1 MTQKIGKYKV
11 YENEMNFKIRYRFT
25 FSDIVGSI
33 WFLLSFLLGLL
44 LLIVSFRTFDF
55 DRTNSWLILLVSIGL
70 TLFGTYMLIAG
81 FYNPT
86 KGVLQIDKTRQ
97 ILIIRDL
104 LKTEIIENKSIAN
117 VTYDIKTQTR
127 PRMLYSMLSLR
138 LCDGTL
144 KECFIIRS
152 SPFIDTGRQGDKEIH
167 SISRKLRDIISKAIT
182 QNLKTDGN
190 K

>member
-11 YENEMNFKIRYRFT
+11 YENETNFKIRYHFT
-25 FSDIVGSI
+25 FSDIIGSI

-44 LLIVSFRTFDF
+44 LLFVSIRTFDL

-70 TLFGTYMLIAG
+70 TFFGTYMLIAG
-81 FYNPT
+81 FYNPA

-104 LKTEIIENKSIAN
+104 LKTEIIKNESIAN
-117 VTYDIKTQTR
+117 VTYDLKTQTK

-138 LCDGTL
+138 LRDGTR
-144 KECFIIRS
+144 KDCFIIRS
-152 SPFIDTGRQGDKEIH
+152 SSSIDTGRHGEKEIH
-167 SISRKLRDIISKAIT
+167 SISRKLRDIITKAIT
-182 QNLKTDGN
+182 QK
-190 K
+190 

>member
-11 YENEMNFKIRYRFT
+11 YENETNLKIRYIYT
-25 FSDIVGSI
+25 YSDIIGSI

-44 LLIVSFRTFDF
+44 LLFVSFRTFSF
-55 DRTNSWLILLVSIGL
+55 DKTNSWLILLVAIGL

-86 KGVLQIDKTRQ
+86 KGVLQIDKTKQ

-104 LKTEIIENKSIAN
+104 LKTEIIKNELIAN
-117 VTYDIKTQTR
+117 VTYDLKKQTR

-138 LCDGTL
+138 LYDGTI

-152 SPFIDTGRQGDKEIH
+152 SASINTGRQGEKEIH

-182 QNLKTDGN
+182 KN
-190 K
+190 